1 MHTLGKHE
9 GRAAAH
15 TKKTAEKPSSN
26 EKVTETQKNLPIFG
40 LYFLKDRSKKHMLR
54 TENIFL
60 HTRNSMKKE
69 DLRRDK
75 EDIRRLKKNA

>member
-9 GRAAAH
+9 GRTAAH
-15 TKKTAEKPSSN
+15 RKNWLMNRSQR
-26 EKVTETQKNLPIFG
+26 EKVTEPRKNLPIFG

-75 EDIRRLKKNA
+75 EDIRRLEKNA

>member
-1 MHTLGKHE
+1 
-9 GRAAAH
+9 
-15 TKKTAEKPSSN
+15 
-26 EKVTETQKNLPIFG
+26 
-40 LYFLKDRSKKHMLR
+40 MLR

-75 EDIRRLKKNA
+75 EDIRRLEKTTFQGKRLGVSTQTSKRFSDRLYKI